1 MSEEKQAC
9 SGDCGSCAHR
19 QEEESCKLK
28 ANLARVR
35 HKIVVLSGKGGVG
48 KSTVA
53 VNLAV
58 ALALAGRKA
67 GLLDADLHG
76 PSVPRM
82 TAAAASGPVYE
93 DDRILPVETD
103 GIKVMSV
110 GYLLEATDTPVI
122 WRGPMKIGVIR
133 QLLSEVAWGEL
144 DCLVVD
150 TPPGTGDEP
159 LSVCQLLAETGAD
172 GAVIVTTPQSVAAL
186 DVSKS
191 INFCKQLGFPVL
203 GLIENMSGFVC
214 PHCGKETPIFSAG
227 SGEQL
232 AAQYGVKLLGRIPID
247 PLVCQC
253 GDDGKPFV
261 HFAAKTAAG
270 RAFQGIVDALA
281 ID

>member
-1 MSEEKQAC
+1 MSNEHAC

-19 QEEESCKLK
+19 EEEQSCKLK
-28 ANLARVR
+28 ANLANVR

-58 ALALAGRKA
+58 ALALSGRKA

-76 PSVPRM
+76 PSVPKM
-82 TAAAASGPVYE
+82 TSAAMTGPVYQDE
-93 DDRILPVETD
+93 RILPVEAD
-103 GIKVMSV
+103 GIKIMSV
-110 GYLLEATDTPVI
+110 GYLLETSDTPVI
-122 WRGPMKIGVIR
+122 WRGPMKINVIR
-133 QLLSEVAWGEL
+133 QLLTDVAWGEL

-172 GAVIVTTPQSVAAL
+172 GAVIVTTPQSVSAL

-203 GLIENMSGFVC
+203 GVIENMSGFIC
-214 PHCGKETPIFSAG
+214 PHCGEETPIFSSG
-227 SGEQL
+227 SGADL

-261 HFAAKTAAG
+261 HFAGNTAAG
-270 RAFQGIVDALA
+270 RSFRGIVDSLEL
-281 ID
+281 D